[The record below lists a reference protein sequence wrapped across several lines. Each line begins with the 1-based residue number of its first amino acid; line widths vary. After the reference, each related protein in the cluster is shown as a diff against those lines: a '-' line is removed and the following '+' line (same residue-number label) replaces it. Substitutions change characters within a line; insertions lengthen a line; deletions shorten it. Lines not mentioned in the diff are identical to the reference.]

1 MNAFYEHLAK
11 YREEGIE
18 YLRANIPEIQKVEAL
33 DDLQDLKLV
42 GQTDL
47 DRILILQYEANA
59 PSLFPAIRQRLL
71 DEGIAK
77 RRNMLHTSVK
87 NEGTP
92 DEVYNVTM
100 GFYGNKL
107 QISLDVHK

>member
-1 MNAFYEHLAK
+1 MNPFDGHLTR

-18 YLRANIPEIQKVEAL
+18 YLRANVPEIQRFEAL
-33 DDLQDLKLV
+33 DDLHDLKLV
-42 GQTDL
+42 RETDYA
-47 DRILILQYEANA
+47 DILILEYEAAA
-59 PSLFPAIRQRLL
+59 PSLFPAVRQGLL
-71 DEGIAK
+71 ERTVAK
-77 RRNMLHTSVK
+77 RHNMLHTYVE

-107 QISLDVHK
+107 QISLDAHR